1 MASAPLS
8 IFVIGGHGKVALHF
22 TRIAA
27 SRGHKVFSMIRQP
40 EHASDLPTGSSAD
53 TVQPVVASLEQSSV
67 SDIASLFTKYSPNV
81 VLFAAGAGGKGGPE
95 RTKAVDEQGAI
106 KVFDALEQSGIAKST
121 DFRRFLLV
129 SAIDVRDKTKPPPAW
144 YQQPD
149 LERSEKTRKAIGAY
163 MDAKYA
169 ADKNLSERSSFPWFV
184 LRPGGLLDEPGTG
197 KVALGVHQSLVHS
210 IPREDVAATLV
221 EIAQLPKGQGDG
233 LMLDLLAGDNDIPTS
248 VKEAIERVFA
258 WSSARDAVHPVS
270 LSSQCQAPKQHGE
283 NPLSGCPVNTTF
295 VSRTH
300 PSASHRTIS
309 AALNALPDDGST
321 HTVLIDAGW
330 YHEKVLVHR
339 SSPTILAGVTSSPS
353 HASSNRVFVW
363 QSSYVNQSDPRSTL
377 RNCDAV
383 TLGVGTGAPHPI
395 SNFKAYNI
403 DFVQRQY
410 QRGQLITTYQLGPAA
425 ALCVEKAN
433 ASFYSCSFSS
443 YQDTLY
449 VGPASQAFF
458 FKSTVK
464 GMTDQLY
471 GMGKAW
477 FERTLLLSRA
487 CGGGITAWRGDPND
501 AKVGVYILNSHI
513 ARADDA
519 IPLKKMHG
527 KCYLGRPW
535 NAKAHA
541 VYLNTSMDGIVAK
554 KGFRVWGREESN
566 FDPRTTR
573 FDEYGSTGAA
583 GDVTGRNM
591 TLDRILTREQAS
603 RITIASVFGDTSW
616 IDWKRVWER

>member
-248 VKEAIERVFA
+248 VKEAIER
-258 WSSARDAVHPVS
+258 
-270 LSSQCQAPKQHGE
+270 
-283 NPLSGCPVNTTF
+283 
-295 VSRTH
+295 
-300 PSASHRTIS
+300 
-309 AALNALPDDGST
+309 
-321 HTVLIDAGW
+321 
-330 YHEKVLVHR
+330 
-339 SSPTILAGVTSSPS
+339 
-353 HASSNRVFVW
+353 
-363 QSSYVNQSDPRSTL
+363 
-377 RNCDAV
+377 
-383 TLGVGTGAPHPI
+383 GAPHPI